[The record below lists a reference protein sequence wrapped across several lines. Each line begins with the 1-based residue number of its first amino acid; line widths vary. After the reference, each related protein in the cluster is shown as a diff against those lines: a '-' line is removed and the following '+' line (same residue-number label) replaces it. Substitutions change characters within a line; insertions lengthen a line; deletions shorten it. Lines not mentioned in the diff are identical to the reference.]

1 MSGRLTRRA
10 CIAAV
15 ATALAGCGGA
25 DLGPGSESGDTTPTS
40 NPAVGAAEQMGELRL
55 TSPAFEDG
63 GPIPEQYGRDAE
75 NVNPPLSIANVSTEA
90 ESMTLIV
97 DDPDAVDP
105 AGEVWL
111 HWLVWNIPPSKTDI
125 PAGWEPTEAVEGT
138 NDFDTRGYEGPD
150 PPDEAHTYRF
160 KLYALDTTLD
170 LAGSASKL
178 EVGTAMEGA
187 RLSQTQLRGTYA
199 P

>member
-1 MSGRLTRRA
+1 MPEPVTRRA

-15 ATALAGCGGA
+15 AAALAGCGGIGTGDGA
-25 DLGPGSESGDTTPTS
+25 GDTTPTS

-63 GPIPEQYGRDAE
+63 ERIPERYGRDAE
-75 NVNPPLSIANVSTEA
+75 NVNPPLSIANVPADA

-125 PAGWEPTEAVEGT
+125 PAGWEPREAVEGT
-138 NDFDTRGYEGPD
+138 NDFGTRGYEGPD
-150 PPDEAHTYRF
+150 PPDEVHTYRF

-170 LAGSASKL
+170 LAESASKP
-178 EVGTAMEGA
+178 EVGTAMEDA